1 MKVDLYYLVAALL
14 VGFIVGAFLSKR
26 RMMAEGFAT
35 SATCTNCSKQAPCG
49 CPEPRLV
56 CPPCREPDLSKYVLK
71 ASIPPP
77 PSCPDMS
84 RYMLKTECPPVPDL
98 SQYVLKSSIPK
109 QQPIIIDTS
118 VDSKAKCGE
127 CPPCPRPRCSWP
139 LPRWRTLRWP
149 WARRCRPSR
158 PHPRPRRPRSL
169 PWWRAV
175 WGPRAWGRCCACRP
189 RPRPRACCGCVL
201 RV

>member
-49 CPEPRLV
+49 CPEPRLI

-77 PSCPDMS
+77 PSCPEMS

-98 SQYVLKSSIPK
+98 SKYVLKSSIPR
-109 QQPIIIDTS
+109 QAPVILDC
-118 VDSKAKCGE
+118 SKCKAPSGS
-127 CPPCPRPRCSWP
+127 CPPCPRPRCPEVKCPAPTQCAPCAPCARSECPPAVVKCRAEEVPESTVRPYLAP
-139 LPRWRTLRWP
+139 LNFPGFGL
-149 WARRCRPSR
+149 
-158 PHPRPRRPRSL
+158 
-169 PWWRAV
+169 
-175 WGPRAWGRCCACRP
+175 
-189 RPRPRACCGCVL
+189 
-201 RV
+201 